1 MLFKKKGLE
10 YKKLLRVRD
19 KEKLNMIYVRI
30 KYANEGEDAIN
41 L

>member
-1 MLFKKKGLE
+1 MLFKKNLE

-19 KEKLNMIYVRI
+19 KEKLNMIYVRRI
-30 KYANEGEDAIN
+30 KYANQGEDAIN